1 MRSIIR
7 LVAAS
12 ALSVPLVI
20 GAAGIASADVE
31 FDQSDVAANANG
43 AVVYDQ
49 AAGADDYGNS
59 YYYEQAQLASP
70 YGAGSYLVVSWVY
83 DGHAGYYDH
92 YSWSG
97 PEGAYAGDTSATA
110 DAPDYSDDYDDD
122 SDYED

>member
-12 ALSVPLVI
+12 VLSLPLVI

-31 FDQSDVAANANG
+31 YDQTDVAANAGG
-43 AVVYDQ
+43 AAVYDQ
-49 AAGADDYGNS
+49 AAGADDWGNS

-83 DGHAGYYDH
+83 GDHAGYYDH

-110 DAPDYSDDYDDD
+110 DAPDYYEDDDNGDYD
-122 SDYED
+122 E